1 MKKLWAYILET
12 RAGILSTTIIPV
24 MLGSVIARRGG
35 AVFKADIF
43 FLTLA
48 GFCLIHLGTNI
59 INDYFDALD
68 GTDNVNAGFIPPFS
82 GGSRMLQK
90 GRLSPREILAE
101 GILLFLAAAAMLAA
115 VSLKAG
121 PSILWFLAGGLAAGI
136 FYSAP
141 PFKISRTGFGE
152 ILVAAVFGPLIT
164 LAAFMVQAGA
174 CSAVP
179 VIISIPAG
187 LLTAAFVIM
196 AEFPDFEADR
206 DTGKD
211 NLVVR
216 LGKKNGVIL
225 YAVVSIAAYAV
236 IAAAALSGFVP
247 KACGFA
253 IFGSLFSV
261 YAAVELY
268 RKYETP
274 GKLGL
279 ACALTLVSHMIAGAA
294 LIIAFII

>member
-24 MLGSVIARRGG
+24 MLGSVIARHGG
-35 AVFKADIF
+35 ALFKADTF

-59 INDYFDALD
+59 INDYFDAKD
-68 GTDNVNAGFIPPFS
+68 GTDNVNAGFISPFS

-90 GRLSPREILAE
+90 GRLSLREILAE
-101 GILLFLAAAAMLAA
+101 GILLFLAAAIMFAA
-115 VSLKAG
+115 VALKSKAA
-121 PSILWFLAGGLAAGI
+121 ILWFLAGGLAAGI

-141 PFKISRTGFGE
+141 PFKISHTGFGE
-152 ILVAAVFGPLIT
+152 ILVAAVFGPMIT
-164 LAAFMVQAGA
+164 LAAFMVQAGEF
-174 CSAVP
+174 SAVS

-187 LLTAAFVIM
+187 LLTVAFVIM

-225 YAVVSIAAYAV
+225 YGFVSILAYGI
-236 IAAAALSGFVP
+236 IAAAIFAGYVP
-247 KACGFA
+247 KSA
-253 IFGSLFSV
+253 IYASVGLAFSV

-268 RKYETP
+268 RKYKTP
-274 GKLGL
+274 EKLGL
-279 ACALTLVSHMIAGAA
+279 ACALTLVSHLIAGAA

>member
-1 MKKLWAYILET
+1 
-12 RAGILSTTIIPV
+12 
-24 MLGSVIARRGG
+24 
-35 AVFKADIF
+35 
-43 FLTLA
+43 
-48 GFCLIHLGTNI
+48 
-59 INDYFDALD
+59 
-68 GTDNVNAGFIPPFS
+68 
-82 GGSRMLQK
+82 
-90 GRLSPREILAE
+90 
-101 GILLFLAAAAMLAA
+101 
-115 VSLKAG
+115 
-121 PSILWFLAGGLAAGI
+121 
-136 FYSAP
+136 
-141 PFKISRTGFGE
+141 
-152 ILVAAVFGPLIT
+152 
-164 LAAFMVQAGA
+164 MVQAGA